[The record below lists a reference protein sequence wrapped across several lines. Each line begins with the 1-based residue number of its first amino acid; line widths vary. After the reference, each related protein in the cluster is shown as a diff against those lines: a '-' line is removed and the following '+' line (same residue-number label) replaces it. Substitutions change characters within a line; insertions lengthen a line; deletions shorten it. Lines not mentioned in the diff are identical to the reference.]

1 MKKKIIFG
9 IMLLSCIKVVNAAS
23 VSVTASS
30 NYVTSGSGVTFYIN
44 VNGASAWQLS
54 GYSAGATSGCSFED
68 LNLDDNGRNINKT
81 FSVYC
86 PATSVG
92 QISFTVTGKVATTSS
107 SGDDVGSETPISASK
122 TVTVQPPRELDA
134 NNNLGS
140 LGVEGYKITPA
151 FSADTLEYSVEV
163 PSTVSDVTIT
173 GSPASGYA
181 SIAGTGKKEVNEG
194 ANLFIIT
201 VTSETGTPK
210 EYKLTV
216 NVKDDNPIK
225 VKIGDN
231 EYTVMKNAKNI
242 VKPELYEQTTI
253 KINNIDVPAFYNE
266 TTNITLVGIKDSKGN
281 VRLAIYD
288 KDQNTYELYE
298 ENKSDQM
305 ILLIHPINEIKE
317 GYIKSTVKIDD
328 VEYECLKVNEE
339 SEYAI
344 IYATNLLTGE
354 DDYYLYDSKENSYV
368 RYSEEQLEPLKNELN
383 KYKDVVKY
391 LVIGLG
397 VIGLLLII
405 SLVTRPRKNKEVI
418 VKEKKNKKEKK
429 EKTNEEDLV
438 VLEPEELKEEKKPSK
453 KKIEVKEEE
462 KVPEEKV
469 VKKSKKQSQKDAIKS
484 VEEATMIIENFE
496 KKVREK
502 ELEKQKEEEPE
513 ETMYDIFED
522 DRKRKKRK

>member
-1 MKKKIIFG
+1 MKNKCNLVVFTLLIICFNA
-9 IMLLSCIKVVNAAS
+9 KVVYAKPDAS
-23 VSVTASS
+23 MSVSSSYIVSGQSVTANLTVSNFTTAQITISSAGNTNGCGYDDIIQTDTGSNITRTVSVTCKS
-30 NYVTSGSGVTFYIN
+30 NDVGIITFFYT
-44 VNGASAWQLS
+44 VNALDS
-54 GYSAGATSGCSFED
+54 GYESNEISGEKS
-68 LNLDDNGRNINKT
+68 
-81 FSVYC
+81 
-86 PATSVG
+86 
-92 QISFTVTGKVATTSS
+92 
-107 SGDDVGSETPISASK
+107 
-122 TVTVQPPRELDA
+122 VTVGAPRELDS

-140 LGVEGYKITPA
+140 LGVEGYKITPE
-151 FSADTLEYSVEV
+151 FSADTLDYSVEV
-163 PSTVSDVTIT
+163 PSTVNDVNIT

-181 SIAGTGKKEVNEG
+181 SISGTGKKEVNDG
-194 ANLFIIT
+194 ANLFVIT
-201 VTSETGTPK
+201 VTSETGVPK

-225 VKIGDN
+225 VSLG
-231 EYTVMKNAKNI
+231 ETEFTVMKNAKNI

-253 KINNIDVPAFYNE
+253 KINNIDIPAFYNE

-288 KDQNTYELYE
+288 KENNSYELYE

-305 ILLIHPINEIKE
+305 ILLIRPIKDVKE

-328 VEYECLKVNEE
+328 EEYECLKVNEE

-344 IYATNLLTGE
+344 IYATNLITGE

-368 RYSEEQLEPLKNELN
+368 RYSEEQLEPLKKELN

-397 VIGLLLII
+397 VLGLLLII
-405 SLVTRPRKNKEVI
+405 SLITRPRKNKEDK
-418 VKEKKNKKEKK
+418 VKEKKNKKEKIP
-429 EKTNEEDLV
+429 EEEIIV
-438 VLEPEELKEEKKPSK
+438 KEPEELKEEKKTSK
-453 KKIEVKEEE
+453 KKTEVKEEE

-502 ELEKQKEEEPE
+502 ELEKQKEEQE

>member
-1 MKKKIIFG
+1 MIDKCKLVFFTLLIICF
-9 IMLLSCIKVVNAAS
+9 NAKFVYAEPTAS
-23 VSVTASS
+23 MSVSSSYIVSGQSVTANLTVSNFTTAQITISSAGNTNGCGYDDIIQSDTGSNITKTVSVTCKS
-30 NYVTSGSGVTFYIN
+30 NAVGIITFFYS
-44 VNGASAWQLS
+44 VDALDS
-54 GYSAGATSGCSFED
+54 GYKKTEVSGEKS
-68 LNLDDNGRNINKT
+68 
-81 FSVYC
+81 
-86 PATSVG
+86 
-92 QISFTVTGKVATTSS
+92 
-107 SGDDVGSETPISASK
+107 
-122 TVTVQPPRELDA
+122 VTVGAPRELDA

-163 PSTVSDVTIT
+163 PSTVNDVNIT

-181 SIAGTGKKEVNEG
+181 SISGTGKKEVNEG

-201 VTSETGTPK
+201 VTSETGVPK

-225 VKIGDN
+225 VKIGED

-242 VKPELYEQTTI
+242 IKPELYEQTTI
-253 KINNIDVPAFYNE
+253 KINNIDIPAFYNE
-266 TTNITLVGIKDSKGN
+266 TTKITLVGIKDSKGN

-288 KDQNTYELYE
+288 KDKNTYELYE
-298 ENKSDQM
+298 ENKSDQI
-305 ILLIHPINEIKE
+305 ILLIHPITEIKE
-317 GYIKSTVKIDD
+317 GYIKSTIKIDD
-328 VEYECLKVNEE
+328 TEYECLKVNEE

-344 IYATNLLTGE
+344 IYATNLITGE

-397 VIGLLLII
+397 VLGLLLII
-405 SLVTRPRKNKEVI
+405 SLITRPRKNKEVN
-418 VKEKKNKKEKK
+418 VKEKK
-429 EKTNEEDLV
+429 EKINEEEDLIV
-438 VLEPEELKEEKKPSK
+438 MEPKEEKKASK
-453 KKIEVKEEE
+453 KKTEVKEEE

>member
-23 VSVTASS
+23 VSVSASS
-30 NYVTSGSGVTFYIN
+30 NYVTNGGTVTFYVNIN
-44 VNGASAWQLS
+44 GVAWQLS

-68 LNLDDNGRNINKT
+68 ADDAKGDHNISK
-81 FSVYC
+81 SIPVYC
-86 PATSVG
+86 KATSVG
-92 QISFTVTGKVATTSS
+92 QISFTVTGNVTDASDGNAVEV
-107 SGDDVGSETPISASK
+107 SGSK

-225 VKIGDN
+225 VKIGED

-288 KDQNTYELYE
+288 KDKNTYELYE

-305 ILLIHPINEIKE
+305 ILLIRPINEIKE

-405 SLVTRPRKNKEVI
+405 SLVTRPKKNKEVI

-453 KKIEVKEEE
+453 KKIEVKEDE

>member
-1 MKKKIIFG
+1 MKKKIILG

-23 VSVTASS
+23 VSVSASS
-30 NYVTSGSGVTFYIN
+30 NYVTNGSSVTFY
-44 VNGASAWQLS
+44 VNISGAAWQLS
-54 GYSAGATSGCSFED
+54 GYSAGATSGCSLGDEGVGD
-68 LNLDDNGRNINKT
+68 SGNGNNTNKT
-81 FSVYC
+81 ISVSC
-86 PATSVG
+86 RATSVG
-92 QISFTVTGKVATTSS
+92 QISFTVTGNVTDANGEAKDV
-107 SGDDVGSETPISASK
+107 SGSK

-173 GSPASGYA
+173 GSPASRYA

-288 KDQNTYELYE
+288 KDKNTYELYE

-453 KKIEVKEEE
+453 KEIEVKEEE

>member
-44 VNGASAWQLS
+44 VNGASAWQLN

-368 RYSEEQLEPLKNELN
+368 RYSEEQLEPLKRELS

-391 LVIGLG
+391 LVIGIG
-397 VIGLLLII
+397 VLLFLLLI
-405 SLVTRPRKNKEVI
+405 SLITRPKKNKV
-418 VKEKKNKKEKK
+418 KKEKK
-429 EKTNEEDLV
+429 KIK
-438 VLEPEELKEEKKPSK
+438 KEEK
-453 KKIEVKEEE
+453 IEDEKEEGKEEE
-462 KVPEEKV
+462 KNEEVVPKRLT
-469 VKKSKKQSQKDAIKS
+469 KKSENQSQKEAIES
-484 VEEATMIIENFE
+484 VEEAAKIIENFE
-496 KKVREK
+496 KKSKNKKIVK
-502 ELEKQKEEEPE
+502 EDESEE
-513 ETMYDIFED
+513 MYDIFED
-522 DRKRKKRK
+522 DRKRKKK

>member
-1 MKKKIIFG
+1 MKKKIVLG
-9 IMLLSCIKVVNAAS
+9 IMLLSCIKIVNAAS
-23 VSVTASS
+23 VSVSANS
-30 NYVTSGSGVTFYIN
+30 NYVTNGGTVTFYVNIN
-44 VNGASAWQLS
+44 GVAWQLS
-54 GYSAGATSGCSFED
+54 GFSAGSTSGCSFED
-68 LNLDDNGRNINKT
+68 ADDARGDQNISK
-81 FSVYC
+81 SIPVYC
-86 PATSVG
+86 KATSVG
-92 QISFTVTGKVATTSS
+92 QITFTVTGNVTDASDGKAV
-107 SGDDVGSETPISASK
+107 DVKGSE
-122 TVTVQPPRELDA
+122 TVTVQPPRELDS
-134 NNNLGS
+134 NNNLES

-151 FSADTLEYSVEV
+151 FSSDTLEYSVEV
-163 PSTVSDVTIT
+163 PSTINDVNIT

-201 VTSETGTPK
+201 VTSETGVPK

-225 VKIGDN
+225 VKLGEEDF
-231 EYTVMKNAKNI
+231 TVMKNAKNI
-242 VKPELYEQTTI
+242 IKPELYEQTTI

-266 TTNITLVGIKDSKGN
+266 TTKITLVGVKDNKGN

-288 KDQNTYELYE
+288 KDKNTYELYE

-305 ILLIHPINEIKE
+305 ILLIHPITEIKE
-317 GYIKSTVKIDD
+317 GYIKSTIKIDD
-328 VEYECLKVNEE
+328 TEYDCLKNNEE

-344 IYATNLLTGE
+344 IYATNLITGE

-368 RYSEEQLEPLKNELN
+368 RYNEEQLEPLKNELN
-383 KYKDVVKY
+383 KYKDVIKY

-397 VIGLLLII
+397 VLGLLLII
-405 SLVTRPRKNKEVI
+405 SLITRPRKNKEEK

-429 EKTNEEDLV
+429 EKITEEENLTV
-438 VLEPEELKEEKKPSK
+438 IEPEELKVEKKTSK
-453 KKIEVKEEE
+453 KKTEVKEEE

-502 ELEKQKEEEPE
+502 ELEKQKEEEQE
-513 ETMYDIFED
+513 DTMYDIFED

>member
-1 MKKKIIFG
+1 MINKCKLVFFTLLIICF
-9 IMLLSCIKVVNAAS
+9 NAKFVYAEPTAS
-23 VSVTASS
+23 MSVSSSYIVSGQSVTANLTVSNFTTAQITISSAGNTNGCGYDDIIQSDTGSNITKTVSVTCKS
-30 NYVTSGSGVTFYIN
+30 NAVGIITFFYS
-44 VNGASAWQLS
+44 VDALDS
-54 GYSAGATSGCSFED
+54 GYKKTEVSGEKS
-68 LNLDDNGRNINKT
+68 
-81 FSVYC
+81 
-86 PATSVG
+86 
-92 QISFTVTGKVATTSS
+92 
-107 SGDDVGSETPISASK
+107 
-122 TVTVQPPRELDA
+122 VTVGAPRELDA

-151 FSADTLEYSVEV
+151 FSTDTLEYSVEV
-163 PSTVSDVTIT
+163 PSTINDVNIT

-201 VTSETGTPK
+201 VTSETGVPK

-225 VKIGDN
+225 VKLGEEDF
-231 EYTVMKNAKNI
+231 TVMKNAKNI
-242 VKPELYEQTTI
+242 VKPDLYEQTTI

-317 GYIKSTVKIDD
+317 GYIKSTIKIDD
-328 VEYECLKVNEE
+328 TEYECLKINEE

-344 IYATNLLTGE
+344 IYATNLITGA

-368 RYSEEQLEPLKNELN
+368 RYSEEQLDPLKNELN

-405 SLVTRPRKNKEVI
+405 SLVTRPRKNKEV
-418 VKEKKNKKEKK
+418 VKEKK
-429 EKTNEEDLV
+429 EKELKV
-438 VLEPEELKEEKKPSK
+438 IEPKDVKKEKKTSKNKSEIKEEKVE
-453 KKIEVKEEE
+453 EVKI
-462 KVPEEKV
+462 PEEKV

-496 KKVREK
+496 KKIREK
-502 ELEKQKEEEPE
+502 ELEKQKEKEQE